1 MFFLLL
7 RILLAPLAVLIG
19 TVAQRRFGHAI
30 SGLIV
35 GLPLASLPLLW
46 LVALQH
52 GTAFTSSMTGALLV
66 GSIAEAVVLWLY
78 ARLTMHVS
86 PLFSLAGTLAAF
98 ALIAGVV
105 NFLKLSVI
113 LAAIITSIGFAL
125 ALRLWPSNAKDTS
138 ARSGHSRLWL
148 RLVLSAVFTLVI
160 VSLAGRLGPVVS
172 GLVDALP
179 AMSLMM
185 AFMTHQDHG
194 AHASST
200 FLRGVTRGSFS
211 YVVAMLV
218 LAETLRYGNLVLA
231 FALAML
237 AALAVQTCVQ
247 ALDSMPRVK
256 RALSFFPRTRV
267 LDSSTVGGARDV
279 ACSYAD

>member
-1 MFFLLL
+1 MFFFLL
-7 RILLAPLAVLIG
+7 RILLAPVAVLVG

-52 GTAFTSSMTGALLV
+52 GTAFASSMTSALLV

-78 ARLTMHVS
+78 ARLTLHVS
-86 PLFSLAGTLAAF
+86 PLLALGGTLVAF
-98 ALIAGVV
+98 AFVAGAA
-105 NFLKLSVI
+105 NFLKLSAI
-113 LAAIITSIGFAL
+113 LAALITAAGFAL
-125 ALRLWPSNAKDTS
+125 ALWLWPSNGSDTTS
-138 ARSGHSRLWL
+138 PTGRSRLWL
-148 RLVLSAVFTLVI
+148 RLVLSAVFTLVL

-194 AHASST
+194 ANASST
-200 FLRGVTRGSFS
+200 FLRGVTRGSYS
-211 YVVAMLV
+211 YLVAMVV
-218 LAETLRYGNLVLA
+218 LAETLRGGNLLLA
-231 FALAML
+231 FAWAMG
-237 AALAVQTCVQ
+237 AALAVQAGVQ
-247 ALDSMPRVK
+247 AFDSLPQVK
-256 RALSFFPRTRV
+256 GTTAP
-267 LDSSTVGGARDV
+267 ARDTDADLSV
-279 ACSYAD
+279 SRDLSEAVCS

>member
-1 MFFLLL
+1 MLFFLLRL
-7 RILLAPLAVLIG
+7 LLAPLAVLVG

-35 GLPLASLPLLW
+35 GLPLTSLPLLW

-52 GTAFTSSMTGALLV
+52 GTAFASSMTGALLV

-86 PLFSLAGTLAAF
+86 PTLALGGTLVAF
-98 ALIAGVV
+98 AFVAGAV
-105 NFLKLSVI
+105 NYLKLSAI
-113 LAAIITSIGFAL
+113 LAALITAAGFAL
-125 ALRLWPSNAKDTS
+125 ALWLWPANADDATS
-138 ARSGHSRLWL
+138 PSGRSRLWL

-160 VSLAGRLGPVVS
+160 VCLAGRLGPVVS

-194 AHASST
+194 ANASST
-200 FLRGVTRGSFS
+200 FLRGVTRGSYS
-211 YVVAMLV
+211 YLVAMVV
-218 LAETLRYGNLVLA
+218 LAETLRGGNLLLA
-231 FALAML
+231 FALSMG
-237 AALAVQTCVQ
+237 AALVVQ
-247 ALDSMPRVK
+247 AGVQAFDSRSSSA
-256 RALSFFPRTRV
+256 RATMSEGDAT
-267 LDSSTVGGARDV
+267 LDSSGTHRTPQVVR
-279 ACSYAD
+279 S

>member
-1 MFFLLL
+1 MLFFFFRL
-7 RILLAPLAVLIG
+7 LLAPLAVLAG
-19 TVAQRRFGHAI
+19 TLAQRRFGHAI

-35 GLPLASLPLLW
+35 GLPLTSLPLLW

-52 GTAFTSSMTGALLV
+52 GTAFASSMTGALLV

-86 PLFSLAGTLAAF
+86 PMLALGGTLAAF
-98 ALIAGVV
+98 AFVAGAV
-105 NFLKLSVI
+105 NYLKLSAI
-113 LAAIITSIGFAL
+113 LAALITAAGFAL
-125 ALRLWPSNAKDTS
+125 ALWLWPSNAGDTTS
-138 ARSGHSRLWL
+138 PSGRSRLWL
-148 RLVLSAVFTLVI
+148 RLVLSAVFTVVI

-200 FLRGVTRGSFS
+200 FLRGVTRGSYS
-211 YVVAMLV
+211 YLVAMLV
-218 LAETLRYGNLVLA
+218 LAETLRSGNLLLA
-231 FALAML
+231 FALAMG
-237 AALAVQTCVQ
+237 AALVVQ
-247 ALDSMPRVK
+247 AGVQAFDS
-256 RALSFFPRTRV
+256 LSVASRGATLHESEEGV
-267 LDSSTVGGARDV
+267 ESSVSRGVPEAV
-279 ACSYAD
+279 CS

>member
-1 MFFLLL
+1 MLFLFLRTLL
-7 RILLAPLAVLIG
+7 TPLAVLIG

-52 GTAFTSSMTGALLV
+52 GTAFASAMTGALLV

-86 PLFSLAGTLAAF
+86 PVLALGGTLVAF
-98 ALIAGVV
+98 ALVAGAVNYLKVSVV
-105 NFLKLSVI
+105 
-113 LAAIITSIGFAL
+113 LAAMITAAGFAL
-125 ALRLWPSNAKDTS
+125 ALWLWPSNATDTTS
-138 ARSGHSRLWL
+138 PSGRSRLWL

-194 AHASST
+194 ARASSS
-200 FLRGVTRGSFS
+200 FLRGVTRGSYS
-211 YVVAMLV
+211 YLVAMLV
-218 LAETLRYGNLVLA
+218 LAETLRGGHLLLA
-231 FALAML
+231 FALAMG
-237 AALAVQTCVQ
+237 AALAVQAGVQ
-247 ALDSMPRVK
+247 AFDSLSLLRRGATLPALHEHVDPTASLDARE
-256 RALSFFPRTRV
+256 AL
-267 LDSSTVGGARDV
+267 
-279 ACSYAD
+279 CS